1 MPADLPGYHFDPTT
15 NRYYKIQANHIA
27 PSGASYSRQAVN
39 AAKVIKRT
47 QHQKEVARRSKHAS
61 TITRSKVSQTPLLSF
76 DRRLGNLRTSAR
88 TYVREYY
95 AASLSGADAFSRPV
109 TMPRILGHEYTPSGL
124 AEQFAVD
131 ESSGSLLTAQTYRA
145 AGERTLSLLL
155 AFDRPQQHQLNSSS
169 ASVVRDEHFYDTT
182 TTTNNNNN
190 DHNDSNDDDEDD
202 NDIQRHQHHSW
213 PMTFGPEQPSNQ
225 GHLYSPHNRRILQSA
240 PKVDCLKWIGPRLVC
255 WTHETPQGPPQLAQD
270 PNFGLDPD
278 MTQMDPELESETNY
292 YENSY
297 RLSQSD
303 LILSHY
309 SSASSS
315 DSGSRAIGLDMVV
328 KLRFQARI
336 LDLAI
341 PPTSNTSTSTS
352 PWGSSSSSSPN
363 CLAIATSSGVSVM
376 TDLEYA
382 QHVTQTPVRGEQTKV
397 AFKDSNVI
405 MAGSRTGRLVLCD
418 SRTSTTTSTTTTSTS
433 SSSSSALR
441 IQHSSAISGIEPL
454 PDGNRVLVNGLTDM
468 KIYDLRFISA
478 PTRNPPTT
486 HSHKH
491 KHHHYQPSKY
501 NQRVN
506 TPSTPVVTFNVDQTR
521 RQNRYG
527 LAFAYDPEL
536 DIVLSAS
543 TDNLHNHRVGLWS
556 AASGQL
562 LDPCPLNDCVF
573 KEPVTC
579 AEIVRLRDGPKS
591 ILLASAGKLEEW
603 GVQGR
608 GFERDQE

>member
-1 MPADLPGYHFDPTT
+1 MPADLPGYHFDPAT

-27 PSGASYSRQAVN
+27 PSGANYSRQAVN

-47 QHQKEVARRSKHAS
+47 QHQKEAARRSKHAS
-61 TITRSKVSQTPLLSF
+61 TVTRSKVSQTPLLSF

-88 TYVREYY
+88 TCVREYY

-155 AFDRPQQHQLNSSS
+155 AFDRPQQRQNSTCGS
-169 ASVVRDEHFYDTT
+169 SVVRDEHFYDI
-182 TTTNNNNN
+182 TTTNNN
-190 DHNDSNDDDEDD
+190 DHYDDDDDDD
-202 NDIQRHQHHSW
+202 NDTQRHQPSW
-213 PMTFGPEQPSNQ
+213 PMTFGPEQPSTQ

-240 PKVDCLKWIGPRLVC
+240 PKIDCLKWIGPRLLC
-255 WTHETPQGPPQLAQD
+255 WTHETPQSPPRLAQD
-270 PNFGLDPD
+270 PTANIGPD
-278 MTQMDPELESETNY
+278 MTQLMDPELESESNY

-297 RLSQSD
+297 RFPQSD

-336 LDLAI
+336 LDLAT
-341 PPTSNTSTSTS
+341 PPTAS
-352 PWGSSSSSSPN
+352 PNISPN

-382 QHVTQTPVRGEQTKV
+382 QHVTQTPVRGEQMKV
-397 AFKDSNVI
+397 AFKDSNVL
-405 MAGSRTGRLVLCD
+405 MAGSRAGRLVLCD
-418 SRTSTTTSTTTTSTS
+418 SRTNTQQTSSSTSTSS

-441 IQHSSAISGIEPL
+441 IQHSSAISGIAPL
-454 PDGNRVLVNGLTDM
+454 LDGNRVLVNGLTDM

-501 NQRVN
+501 NQRMY
-506 TPSTPVVTFNVDQTR
+506 TPSAPVVTFNVDQTR

-527 LAFAYDPEL
+527 LAFSYDPEL

-562 LDPCPLNDCVF
+562 LDRCPLNDRVF

-603 GVQGR
+603 CVQGR

>member
-1 MPADLPGYHFDPTT
+1 MPADLPGYHFDPAT

-27 PSGASYSRQAVN
+27 PSGSNYSRQAVN

-47 QHQKEVARRSKHAS
+47 QHQKEAARRSKHAS
-61 TITRSKVSQTPLLSF
+61 TVTRSKVSQTPLLSF

-109 TMPRILGHEYTPSGL
+109 TMPRILGHELGRCSRP
-124 AEQFAVD
+124 
-131 ESSGSLLTAQTYRA
+131 RRI
-145 AGERTLSLLL
+145 ERL
-155 AFDRPQQHQLNSSS
+155 QHQQNSTS
-169 ASVVRDEHFYDTT
+169 SVVRDYHFYDT
-182 TTTNNNNN
+182 NDNHNN
-190 DHNDSNDDDEDD
+190 DSDDDDDDD
-202 NDIQRHQHHSW
+202 NEAQQHPQSW
-213 PMTFGPEQPSNQ
+213 PMTFGPEQPSTQ

-240 PKVDCLKWIGPRLVC
+240 PKIDCLKWIGPRLVC
-255 WTHETPQGPPQLAQD
+255 WTHETPQSPPQLAQD
-270 PNFGLDPD
+270 PTAILDPD
-278 MTQMDPELESETNY
+278 MTQLDPELESEENY
-292 YENSY
+292 YANSY
-297 RLSQSD
+297 RFPQSD

-315 DSGSRAIGLDMVV
+315 DPGSRAIGLDMVV

-336 LDLAI
+336 LDLAT
-341 PPTSNTSTSTS
+341 PPTAS
-352 PWGSSSSSSPN
+352 PNISPN

-382 QHVTQTPVRGEQTKV
+382 QHVTQTPVRGEQMKV
-397 AFKDSNVI
+397 AFKDPNVL
-405 MAGSRTGRLVLCD
+405 MAGSRAGRLVLCD
-418 SRTSTTTSTTTTSTS
+418 SRTNTQQTSSSTSTSS

-441 IQHSSAISGIEPL
+441 IQHSSAISGIAPL

-486 HSHKH
+486 HTHRH
-491 KHHHYQPSKY
+491 NNKHHHYQPSKY
-501 NQRVN
+501 NQRIY
-506 TPSTPVVTFNVDQTR
+506 TPSNALITFNVDQTR

-562 LDPCPLNDCVF
+562 LDRCPLNNRVF

-603 GVQGR
+603 CVQGR
-608 GFERDQE
+608 GFECDQE